1 MEKKTKTLKEYLDEK
16 CTISKED
23 LNRLKAK
30 YGKVKVITVV
40 VEEPERDADGNVVA
54 CEAYYFAVRRPDQ
67 GQVRMLTSF
76 AKKGDEDKFV
86 SSAIKNLVV
95 GGDMEALEDGL
106 VYMGITI
113 QLQGLLKP
121 YQSFLAKA

>member
-1 MEKKTKTLKEYLDEK
+1 MDKKVKTLKEYLDEK
-16 CTISKED
+16 CTISKEELD
-23 LNRLKAK
+23 RLKAK

-54 CEAYYFAVRRPDQ
+54 CEAYYFAVRRPDT

-76 AKKGDEDKFV
+76 AKKGDDDKFI
-86 SSAIKNLVV
+86 SSAVKNLVV

-106 VYMGITI
+106 VYMGITV

-121 YQSFLAKA
+121 YQSFLEKA